1 MANITI
7 SPQKTYINITLS
19 KGKHKLSCKQS
30 NVADETF
37 SIEDLPYGIINPTKS
52 KYIRYYFVYARNLDK
67 NRFVPYKIEDMEVYA
82 IHEPEILTDLF
93 IEDRTNGNDGNID
106 KDIPDFKELNNFNP
120 DSLFRQYNIYQ
131 ILRCKAGKQNA

>member
-1 MANITI
+1 M
-7 SPQKTYINITLS
+7 
-19 KGKHKLSCKQS
+19 
-30 NVADETF
+30 
-37 SIEDLPYGIINPTKS
+37 PYGIINPTKS

-67 NRFVPYKIEDMEVYA
+67 NRFVLYKIEDMEVYA

-93 IEDRTNGNDGNID
+93 IEDRTNGNNGNID

-120 DSLFRQYNIYQ
+120 GSLFRQYNIYQ